1 MYSSITQSIS
11 FVMQVQRYAKAWKL
25 KRKFYCGIS
34 TQTLQILQH
43 YFFLQRFIA
52 ELQSLKPLLIMM
64 RKFGKEV
71 MLKYH
76 TDAEQQAGVDTLL
89 LEQAVN
95 IGAVASQFASKPS
108 DTSLLAL

>member
-1 MYSSITQSIS
+1 
-11 FVMQVQRYAKAWKL
+11 
-25 KRKFYCGIS
+25 
-34 TQTLQILQH
+34 
-43 YFFLQRFIA
+43 
-52 ELQSLKPLLIMM
+52 MM

-89 LEQAVN
+89 IEQTVD